1 MSKIKKDSADLTLAE
16 RIEQSLNG
24 FITRNKKLLIIILA
38 VVVVGLITLGIVSSV
53 TQKNQREQ
61 FNLIDE
67 LEATY
72 AELLYTDSED
82 ASYQGKYDSLVAS
95 LTELSAKGKE
105 YPNLKAGYLLGM
117 LSFEESS
124 YQTAMETFLSVY
136 SNADGSYLGSLALTN
151 AAVAAEELGDS
162 SLALEYYTKVLDE
175 FGFTAAEAPKALFGQ
190 ARLQEQNGNIDLAKA
205 TFQQLADQFPSSEF
219 AKLATNRLALL

>member
-95 LTELSAKGKE
+95 LTELSAKGKK
-105 YPNLKAGYLLGM
+105 YPNLKAG
-117 LSFEESS
+117 
-124 YQTAMETFLSVY
+124 
-136 SNADGSYLGSLALTN
+136 
-151 AAVAAEELGDS
+151 
-162 SLALEYYTKVLDE
+162 
-175 FGFTAAEAPKALFGQ
+175 
-190 ARLQEQNGNIDLAKA
+190 
-205 TFQQLADQFPSSEF
+205 
-219 AKLATNRLALL
+219 